1 MTMMRSEAEMEELI
15 AKNQLL
21 GLCISALV
29 VMVLVWATLPDE
41 GSQLINRD
49 CAQQC
54 RELVDLVD
62 SSIPSL
68 PPNLPD
74 QIILSRDD
82 RTSYFEE
89 LDACYDA
96 CVVEE

>member
-1 MTMMRSEAEMEELI
+1 MMRSEAEMEELI

-21 GLCISALV
+21 GLFISSLL

-41 GSQLINRD
+41 GSQLINRA

-74 QIILSRDD
+74 QVILSRAD
-82 RTSYFEE
+82 RTSYFDE
-89 LDACYDA
+89 LNDCYDA
-96 CVVEE
+96 CAEEE

>member
-21 GLCISALV
+21 GLCISALL

-41 GSQLINRD
+41 GSQLINRA

-74 QIILSRDD
+74 QVILSRDD

-89 LDACYDA
+89 LDTCYNA
-96 CVVEE
+96 CVGEE

>member
-21 GLCISALV
+21 GLFISSLL
-29 VMVLVWATLPDE
+29 VMVLVWATLPSEDA
-41 GSQLINRD
+41 QLINSV

-68 PPNLPD
+68 PPSLPD
-74 QIILSRDD
+74 QVILSPDD
-82 RTSYFEE
+82 RTSYFDE
-89 LDACYDA
+89 LNDCYDA
-96 CVVEE
+96 CMEKE

>member
-1 MTMMRSEAEMEELI
+1 MMRSEAEMEELI

-21 GLCISALV
+21 GLCISALL
-29 VMVLVWATLPDE
+29 VMVLVWVTLPNE
-41 GSQLINRD
+41 GSQLINRA

-68 PPNLPD
+68 PPSLPD
-74 QIILSRDD
+74 QVILSRDD
-82 RTSYFEE
+82 STSYFED

-96 CVVEE
+96 CVEEE

>member
-21 GLCISALV
+21 GLFISSLL
-29 VMVLVWATLPDE
+29 VMVLVWATLPSEDA
-41 GSQLINRD
+41 QLINRA

-54 RELVDLVD
+54 REVVDLVD

-68 PPNLPD
+68 PPSLPD
-74 QIILSRDD
+74 QVILSPDD
-82 RTSYFEE
+82 RTSYFDE
-89 LDACYDA
+89 LNDCYDA
-96 CVVEE
+96 CMEKE

>member
-74 QIILSRDD
+74 QVILSRAD
-82 RTSYFEE
+82 RTSYFDE
-89 LDACYDA
+89 LNDCYDA
-96 CVVEE
+96 CAEEE

>member
-1 MTMMRSEAEMEELI
+1 MRSEAEMEELI

-21 GLCISALV
+21 GLFVSSLL
-29 VMVLVWATLPDE
+29 VMVLVWVTLPDE
-41 GSQLINRD
+41 GSQLINRA

-96 CVVEE
+96 CAEEK